1 MEKTK
6 FILLLLIP
14 LALALFSGCSSD
26 NPTEPDPTPN
36 TTAPLSKLSD
46 IQAKVF
52 TQNCTSSGCHGNT
65 NNQASLLLTDG
76 SSYANLVSIQSV
88 LYPQFTR
95 VQPGNSTNSLLIK
108 ILKGEVSPRMPLN
121 RTPLS
126 AAVIDSIAKWID
138 NGALNN

>member
-1 MEKTK
+1 MDKTK

-121 RTPLS
+121 RTSLS

>member
-1 MEKTK
+1 MDKTK

>member
-14 LALALFSGCSSD
+14 LAFALFSGCSSD

-52 TQNCTSSGCHGNT
+52 TLNCTSSGCHGNT

-76 SSYANLVSIQSV
+76 SSYANLVSVQSV